1 MTNETND
8 LLNPVVLSD
17 LPIADIS
24 LVPTP
29 PTQDQLQ
36 RDGGYYQAQKLL
48 ERMLDAGL
56 ISLSEFNKIT
66 ALNRESF
73 SPFLVEIFPKLT

>member
-1 MTNETND
+1 MTDN
-8 LLNPVVLSD
+8 LLTPVALSD
-17 LPIADIS
+17 LPIADIN
-24 LVPTP
+24 LTPTP

-36 RDGGYYQAQKLL
+36 RDCGYFQAQKLL
-48 ERMLDAGL
+48 KQMLDAGL

-73 SPFLVEIFPKLT
+73 SPYLVEIFPKLT